1 MRFGIR
7 QPVARTEDARFLMG
21 RGRYVADID
30 LARQLYAVFVFS
42 LYAHALIRSIDKAV
56 QPFEE
61 PRDILDHRRALVRA
75 GLSTRA

>member
-7 QPVARTEDARFLMG
+7 QPVARTEDARFLME

-42 LYAHALIRSIDKAV
+42 LYAHALIRSIDKAAAPSLGPTRSRRHTLTA
-56 QPFEE
+56 QNL
-61 PRDILDHRRALVRA
+61 RGCRLD
-75 GLSTRA
+75 